1 MGLENDSMGD
11 APEQHGHGH
20 GGGHGHSHGEVE
32 HTHPISGSPSA
43 LSAFMQTTGSPHD
56 MTEHMLFAVPK
67 KGRLFEKVEKML
79 EGCGLDYNRPSRVD
93 IAHCKTLPVTLVF
106 LPAADIAAYVGEG
119 NVDMGITGEDIVA
132 ESEMDVDVIMKLG
145 FGKCKLALQAPVCE
159 NITDPK
165 VMIGKRIVTS
175 FPNAAR
181 ELVETGTTMKAAGLE
196 IVDTIM
202 ETETIVIAN
211 KASKHTDMI
220 ERIRQRMSGHITAN
234 QFVMVTY
241 NIERAKLPQAQAIT
255 PGKKSPTVTTLDDP
269 DWVSVSA
276 LTKKKG
282 VHTVMD
288 QLQEVGATDILV
300 FNIASTRMGD

>member
-1 MGLENDSMGD
+1 MGGRCRLCVQAQVSKG
-11 APEQHGHGH
+11 
-20 GGGHGHSHGEVE
+20 
-32 HTHPISGSPSA
+32 IKSPS
-43 LSAFMQTTGSPHD
+43 
-56 MTEHMLFAVPK
+56 E
-67 KGRLFEKVEKML
+67 
-79 EGCGLDYNRPSRVD
+79 
-93 IAHCKTLPVTLVF
+93 
-106 LPAADIAAYVGEG
+106 
-119 NVDMGITGEDIVA
+119 VA
-132 ESEMDVDVIMKLG
+132 G
-145 FGKCKLALQAPVCE
+145 G
-159 NITDPK
+159 
-165 VMIGKRIVTS
+165 RIVTS
-175 FPNAAR
+175 FTNIASSYFSGLDGGSAAKTKIKFVSGSV
-181 ELVETGTTMKAAGLE
+181 EAACGLGLADAVVDLVETGTTMKAAGLE

>member
-1 MGLENDSMGD
+1 MWFV
-11 APEQHGHGH
+11 P
-20 GGGHGHSHGEVE
+20 
-32 HTHPISGSPSA
+32 A
-43 LSAFMQTTGSPHD
+43 LPFAYACPCVPH
-56 MTEHMLFAVPK
+56 MT
-67 KGRLFEKVEKML
+67 
-79 EGCGLDYNRPSRVD
+79 
-93 IAHCKTLPVTLVF
+93 
-106 LPAADIAAYVGEG
+106 ADF
-119 NVDMGITGEDIVA
+119 DLIVQ
-132 ESEMDVDVIMKLG
+132 IMKLG

-175 FPNAAR
+175 SPNAAR
-181 ELVETGTTMKAAGLE
+181 EYFDKLQEDLPAEQRVETQIKFVSGSVEAACGLGLADAIVDLVETGTTMKAAGLE

-269 DWVSVSA
+269 DWVR
-276 LTKKKG
+276 
-282 VHTVMD
+282 
-288 QLQEVGATDILV
+288 ILKH
-300 FNIASTRMGD
+300 AMH